1 MVRQRSVPL
10 SVSILTL
17 MVLIVVPLSFTLSW
31 LGWRGVHRMEAE
43 DVDQRMGELD
53 EAVRNFLGNGMRLIV
68 SVGQA
73 LAEEEV
79 FAPPDGTGAGA
90 DADKERMRQLLGVLN
105 RHSAIDAAFVGYPDG
120 RLVYVGRTDAYTP
133 AQREEF
139 HIPPGDPIVMR
150 VISGE
155 GTARREVWRFV
166 AADGHVTDTFE
177 RTTDFDPRERPWF
190 AAAVKTG
197 QPQITAPYRFAW
209 SNEPGVSVGVPMKAG
224 GVIGFDASL
233 GTLSRLLVQYKVS
246 PNAIILLA
254 TEGSDVFIET
264 RPCDLDTDETCLA
277 GDDVVRATLKKA
289 AADAA
294 GRPFQRD
301 VELAGR
307 PYKLIVHPLS
317 AIYGRGFAVAA
328 AVPIAELT
336 VTSRALIERAAWV
349 AGIAV
354 GLAILAVLLVSFALS
369 RSMSRLAAKTQRI
382 RDLDFSDRVPVTSR
396 ITEVLRLSEAVERMR
411 EGLEVFGHYVSK
423 NLVRQIMRSPAS
435 AGVGGER
442 RDVTVMFTDI
452 EGFSRISEDIAPEL
466 LTSRLSRYFEALGAV
481 ITANY
486 GTIDKY
492 IGDSVMAFWNAPE
505 QDPDHVFHA
514 CRAALQAAE
523 ASRSLAAKWRK
534 RGRPAFRTRFGL
546 HAGPAVVGNVGARER
561 INYTLVGAVANQ
573 ASRLEGLNKVYGTDI
588 LASGE
593 VAARTADRF
602 VWRPIDRIVAAGT
615 TEAME
620 VFEPVCEA
628 AMAAEHAPFMERWLA
643 GRAAY
648 LEGRFEDAIARFK
661 AAAELR
667 HGDGPCRVLI
677 ARCTEFVRGG
687 LPAGWD
693 GAWHYD
699 QK

>member
-1 MVRQRSVPL
+1 MADRRSVPL

-31 LGWRGVHRMEAE
+31 LGWRGVNRMETE

-53 EAVRNFLGNGMRLIV
+53 DAVRSLLGNGMRLIV
-68 SVGQA
+68 AVGQA
-73 LAEEEV
+73 LAEQEV
-79 FAPPDGTGAGA
+79 FAHQTGA
-90 DADKERMRQLLGVLN
+90 DADTERLRQLAGVLD
-105 RHSAIDAAFVGYPDG
+105 RHPAVDAAFVGYPDG
-120 RLVYVGRTDAYTP
+120 RLIYAGRTEAYSP

-139 HIPPGDPIVMR
+139 HIPPGDPMVLR

-155 GTARREVWRFV
+155 GAARREVWHFV
-166 AADGHVTDTFE
+166 AGDGHVTDPYE
-177 RTTDFDPRERPWF
+177 RTTDFDPRDRPWYT
-190 AAAVKTG
+190 AALQTG
-197 QPQITAPYRFAW
+197 QPQVTAPYRFAW
-209 SNEPGVSVGVPMKAG
+209 SKEPGVSVGVPIKAG
-224 GVIGFDASL
+224 GVLGFDASL

-254 TEGSDVFIET
+254 TSGSDVFIET
-264 RPCDLDTDETCLA
+264 RPCDLDADSTCLT
-277 GDDVVRATLKKA
+277 GDDVVRAALKKA
-289 AADAA
+289 AVEAG

-317 AIYGRGFAVAA
+317 SIYGRGFAVAA

-336 VTSRALIERAAWV
+336 VTSSALIERAAWV

-369 RSMSRLAAKTQRI
+369 RSMSRLAAETQRI
-382 RDLDFSDRVPVTSR
+382 RDLDFSDHVPVTSR

-481 ITANY
+481 ITANH
-486 GTIDKY
+486 GMIDKY

-505 QDPDHVFHA
+505 LDPDHVFHA

-534 RGRPAFRTRFGL
+534 RGRPGFRTRFGL

-593 VAARTADRF
+593 VAARAADRF
-602 VWRPIDRIVAAGT
+602 VWRPIDRVVAAGT
-615 TEAME
+615 TDAME
-620 VFEPVCEA
+620 IFEPLCEV
-628 AMAAEHAPFMERWLA
+628 AMAAEHAPFMERWLSGREAYLA
-643 GRAAY
+643 GR
-648 LEGRFEDAIARFK
+648 FDDAIARFK
-661 AAAELR
+661 AAAALR

-677 ARCTEFVRGG
+677 ARCTEFTRTG
-687 LPAGWD
+687 LPPGWD
-693 GAWHYD
+693 GAWHYE